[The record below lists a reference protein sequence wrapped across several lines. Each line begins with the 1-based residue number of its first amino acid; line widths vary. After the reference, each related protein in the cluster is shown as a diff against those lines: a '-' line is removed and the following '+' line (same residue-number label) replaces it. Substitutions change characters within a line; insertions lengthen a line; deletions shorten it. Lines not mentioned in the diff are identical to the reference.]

1 MPITGLTREEAVAI
15 GNIQAD
21 NAHAFA
27 TNRVMH
33 TIEEHPSKP
42 YVVGGE
48 CDQTTEDKPWQA
60 VAHEPLKSL
69 VVVKLSYRASST
81 NRPITP
87 IVVDAHEANVRIITA
102 LPTMEAPS
110 GTVATEDGRSTS
122 VEPEA
127 EDEEES
133 MEEIRY

>member
-1 MPITGLTREEAVAI
+1 MSTTGLVLTREDAAAI

-33 TIEEHPSKP
+33 TIEEHPSNH
-42 YVVGGE
+42 
-48 CDQTTEDKPWQA
+48 T
-60 VAHEPLKSL
+60 S
-69 VVVKLSYRASST
+69 ASST

-87 IVVDAHEANVRIITA
+87 IVIDAHEANVRIITA

-110 GTVATEDGRSTS
+110 GTVATEVGRSTS
-122 VEPEA
+122 VEPGAE
-127 EDEEES
+127 EDESMDES
-133 MEEIRY
+133 K